1 MLYEYTGYKLQT
13 SNRCY
18 QLYPAWLQLQIE
30 SLEDSMICN
39 PCTI

>member
-1 MLYEYTGYKLQT
+1 MLDKHTGYKLQT
-13 SNRCY
+13 RYKCY
-18 QLYPAWLQLQIE
+18 QLKLAWLQLQIE